1 MLREEGVAQCYIPP
15 SMPASRSRIGVIF
28 FTVLIDLIGFGI
40 VLPILPF
47 YAQRFG
53 AAGLGYGAIIG
64 VFSLMQFVSTAL
76 LGKLS
81 DRIGRRPVLLT
92 TMLVNAVGYTLF
104 AFAGSYWVLFLS
116 RVVSGFAGGN
126 ISAAQAYIADIT
138 TPVERSRGMGII
150 GAAFGLGFII
160 GPAVGG
166 LSAYYL
172 GPWAPGLVAA
182 GLSLVNFVSAY
193 LILPESLKAEQ
204 RTERDLGDFSH
215 IGDAIQTP
223 RLAPLMLAWLVA
235 PFAFS
240 GYTVALPL
248 WAGVTLG
255 WREQQLGW
263 CFTVI
268 GATAAV
274 VQGYAFGKLAR
285 RVGDRLLLIAGGFGM
300 ALAIAVIPALHS
312 SAALYAWTAVLA
324 FSNSI
329 FGPAATG
336 LVSVFADP
344 TEQGTVLGA
353 AQALAALGRLLGPLT
368 LGKVYDVSHPAAFV
382 VAGAVMALGGLVCL
396 RVPKSERDRVA
407 SSEAVNT

>member
-1 MLREEGVAQCYIPP
+1 MPVA
-15 SMPASRSRIGVIF
+15 RSRIAVIF
-28 FTVLIDLIGFGI
+28 FTILIDLIGFGI
-40 VLPILPF
+40 IIPILPY
-47 YAQRFG
+47 YAQRLG
-53 AAGLGYGAIIG
+53 AGGLGLGALLG
-64 VFSLMQFVSTAL
+64 VFSAMQFVATAF
-76 LGKLS
+76 LGRTS
-81 DRIGRRPVLLT
+81 DRVGRRPILLA
-92 TMLVNAVGYTLF
+92 TMLINALGYVLF
-104 AFAGSYWVLFLS
+104 AAAHSYAVLFVA

-138 TPVERSRGMGII
+138 TPAERSRGMGII

-166 LSAYYL
+166 LSAHYL
-172 GPWAPGLVAA
+172 GPAAPGLVAA

-193 LILPESLKAEQ
+193 VVLPESLKVEH
-204 RTERDLGDFSH
+204 RTARELWDLSH
-215 IGDAIQTP
+215 IGDAIRNP
-223 RLAPLMLAWLVA
+223 RLAPLMLAWTIA

-240 GYTVALPL
+240 GYTVAIPL
-248 WAGVTLG
+248 WAAVTFG
-255 WREQQLGW
+255 WREQELGW
-263 CFTVI
+263 FFTVI

-285 RVGDRLLLIAGGFGM
+285 RFGDRALLIAGGFGM

-312 SAALYAWTAVLA
+312 SAALYGWTAVLA

-353 AQALAALGRLLGPLT
+353 AQALGALGRLLGPLA
-368 LGKVYDVSHPAAFV
+368 LGRVYDAFHPAAFV
-382 VAGAVMALGGLVCL
+382 VAGAVMALGGLACL
-396 RVPKSERDRVA
+396 RVP
-407 SSEAVNT
+407 AVEPQAVEGRRLDAQADG

>member
-1 MLREEGVAQCYIPP
+1 MTAT
-15 SMPASRSRIGVIF
+15 ATRSRFAVIF

-40 VLPILPF
+40 IIPILPY
-47 YAQRFG
+47 YAQRLG
-53 AAGLGYGAIIG
+53 AGGLGLGALLG
-64 VFSLMQFVSTAL
+64 AFSAMQFVATTF
-76 LGKLS
+76 LGRTS
-81 DRIGRRPVLLT
+81 DRVGRRPILLA
-92 TMLVNAVGYTLF
+92 TMLINALGYVLF
-104 AFAGSYWVLFLS
+104 AAAHSYPILFIA

-172 GPWAPGLVAA
+172 GPSAPGLVAA
-182 GLSLVNFVSAY
+182 GLSVVNFVSAY
-193 LILPESLKAEQ
+193 LILPESLKAEH

-255 WREQQLGW
+255 WRERQLGW
-263 CFTVI
+263 FFTVI

-285 RVGDRLLLIAGGFGM
+285 RFGDRALLIFGGFGM

-344 TEQGTVLGA
+344 SEQGTVLGA

-368 LGKVYDVSHPAAFV
+368 LGRVYDASHPAAFL

-396 RVPKSERDRVA
+396 RVPQVGEGETARETARRPDVERA
-407 SSEAVNT
+407 

>member
-1 MLREEGVAQCYIPP
+1 
-15 SMPASRSRIGVIF
+15 MPAARSRFAVIF

-40 VLPILPF
+40 IIPILPY
-47 YAQRFG
+47 YAQRLG
-53 AAGLGYGAIIG
+53 AGGLGLGALLG
-64 VFSLMQFVSTAL
+64 VFSAMQFVATAF
-76 LGKLS
+76 LGRTS
-81 DRIGRRPVLLT
+81 DRVGRRPILLA
-92 TMLVNAVGYTLF
+92 TMLCNALGYVLF
-104 AFAGSYWVLFLS
+104 AAAHSYPVLFLA

-166 LSAYYL
+166 LSAHYL
-172 GPWAPGLVAA
+172 GPSAPGLVAA
-182 GLSLVNFVSAY
+182 GLSLLNFVSAY
-193 LILPESLKAEQ
+193 AVLPESLREEH
-204 RTERDLGDFSH
+204 RTEREMWDFSH
-215 IGDAIQTP
+215 IGAAIRNP
-223 RLAPLMLAWLVA
+223 RLAPLMLAWALA

-263 CFTVI
+263 FFTVI

-274 VQGYAFGKLAR
+274 VQGYLFGKLATR
-285 RVGDRLLLIAGGFGM
+285 FGDRALLVAGGFGM
-300 ALAIAVIPALHS
+300 ALGIAAVPGLDTS
-312 SAALYAWTAVLA
+312 GALYAWTVVLA

-336 LVSVFADP
+336 LVSVFAEP

-353 AQALAALGRLLGPLT
+353 AQALGALGRLLGPVVM
-368 LGKVYDVSHPAAFV
+368 GQVYDASRPAAFL
-382 VAGAVMALGGLVCL
+382 VAGAVMAIGGLVCL
-396 RVPKSERDRVA
+396 RVPRSEPGRVPA
-407 SSEAVNT
+407 EQDLQRLDAQTHRGEQVE

>member
-1 MLREEGVAQCYIPP
+1 MTAT
-15 SMPASRSRIGVIF
+15 ATRSRFAVIF

-40 VLPILPF
+40 IIPILPY
-47 YAQRFG
+47 YAQRLG
-53 AAGLGYGAIIG
+53 AGGLGLGALLG
-64 VFSLMQFVSTAL
+64 AFSAMQFVATTF
-76 LGKLS
+76 LGRTS
-81 DRIGRRPVLLT
+81 DRVGRRPILLA
-92 TMLVNAVGYTLF
+92 TMLINALGYVLF
-104 AFAGSYWVLFLS
+104 AAAHSYPILFIA

-138 TPVERSRGMGII
+138 TPAERSRGMGII

-166 LSAYYL
+166 LSASYL
-172 GPWAPGLVAA
+172 GPSAPGLVAA
-182 GLSLVNFVSAY
+182 GLSVVNFVSAY
-193 LILPESLKAEQ
+193 LILPESLKAEH

-255 WREQQLGW
+255 WRERQLGW
-263 CFTVI
+263 FFTVI

-285 RVGDRLLLIAGGFGM
+285 RFGDRALLIFGGFGM

-344 TEQGTVLGA
+344 SEQGTVLGA

-368 LGKVYDVSHPAAFV
+368 LGRVYDASHPAAFV
-382 VAGAVMALGGLVCL
+382 VAGAVMAVGGLVCL
-396 RVPKSERDRVA
+396 RVPQVGEGETARETARRPDVERA
-407 SSEAVNT
+407 